1 VHKIGKACFDHLIAF
16 SVQSS
21 QTVLSLTAQN
31 WFVNKAIDVMLPL
44 PVLHNQTEKG
54 DCWRANINVYHWP
67 VDEKNLAPS

>member
-1 VHKIGKACFDHLIAF
+1 MGKACFDHLIAF

-31 WFVNKAIDVMLPL
+31 WFVNKAIDVMSPL
-44 PVLHNQTEKG
+44 LVLHNQSEKG
-54 DCWRANINVYHWP
+54 ESWRANINVYHWP